1 MTPHTAPLARL
12 AGRPT
17 VDAVLDKFVA
27 VAAAKGL
34 ALCPEQEEAIL
45 ELFDRKNV
53 ILATATGSNL

>member
-1 MTPHTAPLARL
+1 MTPHTAPLAPL

-34 ALCPEQEEAIL
+34 ALYPAQEKAPRAQMCFESASS
-45 ELFDRKNV
+45 FF
-53 ILATATGSNL
+53 T